1 MVNDQQSG
9 AYHSDAVGTGHRD
22 PFAAERVPGGDAMRA
37 HDTGTDAGERIY
49 GTSGNPYSQRSGSGY
64 GLDAQEQGGQSG
76 QSGQGSGGGPGSGS
90 RARHEVPFVTPQGVH
105 HTVRVQLGPDRPRLV
120 RPPLLAR
127 PVQGDEWKG
136 VQVRLPA
143 SESGNHTAY
152 SLLEAETAAALALH
166 RSYGGTRFRGLFPVP
181 VGYDMNAPE
190 PFILYAA
197 PRGRP
202 VSALNQGVSTGE
214 QRTIERDLVLAV
226 RLMEAVGLVHQGIVP
241 AAVRWDGQGA
251 QLWDLGSITRIG
263 RPRTPCGVPPYA
275 SPEQRSG
282 VGESD
287 ARDALWSVGQV
298 LHQIVTGRPGSADGP
313 SPDLARHRSLAQT
326 LTPVFAPLAGDR
338 PSAAALL
345 GRLMPGADTQALT
358 TALPDPLEPY
368 RRDFDEAM
376 GRKHASLVR
385 AGRVTGSPPPPDYP
399 PGPTGTRSRRT
410 TDRRQQDD
418 WHVGGST
425 TPDGRP
431 GRGSRGDQHR

>member
-9 AYHSDAVGTGHRD
+9 AYHGEAMGTGHRA
-22 PFAAERVPGGDAMRA
+22 PFAQERVPGVDSVRA
-37 HDTGTDAGERIY
+37 HDTGKEPGERLF
-49 GTSGNPYSQRSGSGY
+49 GGSGNVYSEPPGNGSGQD
-64 GLDAQEQGGQSG
+64 GQGGSR
-76 QSGQGSGGGPGSGS
+76 GQGAGS
-90 RARHEVPFVTPQGVH
+90 RARHELPFVTPQGVH
-105 HTVRVQLGPDRPRLV
+105 HTLHVQLGPDRPRLV
-120 RPPLLAR
+120 RPPVLAR
-127 PVQGDEWKG
+127 PVQSEEWKG

-143 SESGNHTAY
+143 SESGNHIAY

-166 RSYGGTRFRGLFPVP
+166 CGYGGTRFRGLFPVP

-202 VSALNQGVSTGE
+202 VSALNQGVSTGD
-214 QRTIERDLVLAV
+214 QRIIERDLVLAV
-226 RLMEAVGLVHQGIVP
+226 RLMEVVGLVHQGIVP

-263 RPRTPCGVPPYA
+263 RPRTPCGVPPFA
-275 SPEQRSG
+275 SPEQRTG
-282 VGESD
+282 VGETD

-326 LTPVFAPLAGDR
+326 LTPVFAPLATGR

-345 GRLMPGADTQALT
+345 DRLMPGADTQALN

-368 RRDFDEAM
+368 RRDFDAAM

-385 AGRVTGSPPPPDYP
+385 AGRNTGTGPAPPDYP
-399 PGPTGTRSRRT
+399 PGPTDSKGRRSA
-410 TDRRQQDD
+410 RRQQDD

-425 TPDGRP
+425 TPDGP